1 MLKKKWSK
9 IFLNESIMILIFF
22 NSEYHSIIFNSSL
35 LMEVQG
41 QKNGVET
48 EGKATQK
55 VPHLGIHPTNNHQ
68 TQTLWQMPTSTCW
81 QEPVIAVSWE
91 ALPVPGKYR
100 DGCLQSSIRQSTESP
115 MKELEKV
122 PKELKGF
129 AAP

>member
-1 MLKKKWSK
+1 
-9 IFLNESIMILIFF
+9 MILIFF

-68 TQTLWQMPTSTCW
+68 TQTL
-81 QEPVIAVSWE
+81 
-91 ALPVPGKYR
+91 
-100 DGCLQSSIRQSTESP
+100 
-115 MKELEKV
+115 
-122 PKELKGF
+122 
-129 AAP
+129 